1 MKKMMMKSWVI
12 LGMFVLLISFASS
25 FAVSSRY
32 WGGNPILAN
41 SGETVDFFVVLQ
53 NIAGEG
59 GDVEVQGLFG
69 DGGDIARF
77 IGESDIYFVPFGEK
91 VDVNISVIVPEDA
104 IVGDIINIVVSFK
117 IITED
122 SAGQFGFGS
131 SIERK
136 IPIKIVGAE
145 EQVSSTFSNYIYY
158 LVALIV
164 LILIVIAYILIR
176 KKK

>member
-1 MKKMMMKSWVI
+1 
-12 LGMFVLLISFASS
+12 MFVLLISFASS

-41 SGETVDFFVVLQ
+41 PGETVGFSVVLQ

-59 GDVEVQGLFG
+59 GDVRVQGLFG
-69 DGGDIARF
+69 EGGDIASF

-91 VDVNISVIVPEDA
+91 VDVGISVMVPED
-104 IVGDIINIVVSFK
+104 VVVDDVVNIVVVFK
-117 IITED
+117 IIMED
-122 SAGQFGFGS
+122 SGGEFGFGS

-136 IPIKIVGAE
+136 IPIKIVGVE
-145 EQVSSTFSNYIYY
+145 EQVESSTSLDYIYY

-164 LILIVIAYILIR
+164 LVLIIIAYIFIR